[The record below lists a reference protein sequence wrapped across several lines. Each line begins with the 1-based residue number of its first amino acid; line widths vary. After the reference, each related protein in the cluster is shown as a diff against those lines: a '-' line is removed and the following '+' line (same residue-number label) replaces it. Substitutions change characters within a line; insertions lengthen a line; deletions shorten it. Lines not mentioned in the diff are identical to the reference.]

1 MNAITDTI
9 LQHQDSDLYFTFKA
23 TGDPDA
29 GFVVTSFR
37 ACERV
42 SHLYEVEIEL
52 ASRRSDIDPADIID
66 RPGQLTI
73 HDRYGEPRHYHG
85 LVETI
90 EQGDVGDRFTAY
102 RIRLMPKLT
111 RATHVTNCKIYQK
124 QNIVAIIQSILDKHR
139 VADVRFDLRETHPE
153 REYCVQYRE
162 SDFAFIARLLAEEG
176 AFFSF
181 QHFDGRHV
189 LVIADMSRTAPDAP
203 STSSIQ
209 YNAAPGGDVKGPY
222 LKSFTRKHQ
231 VRSSKVAMREASFRL
246 PRYPFD
252 ASHDSGKPNGQVAD
266 LEHYDYPG
274 RYKADRVG
282 SDYARYRQEHHSSN
296 AANSRAAG
304 RFAHAGAG
312 TIFALTEHPAP
323 ALNARYFL
331 TEVTQQGRQ
340 PTALEEDAGSEA
352 RADGGGV
359 FLTTEIAQQSVDLPF
374 RTQQLVKPLINGVQ
388 IATVVGPPGEEIY
401 TDENSRVR
409 LMFRWDR
416 DAKGDDTSSCWIR
429 VAQNWGGG
437 QWGHIA
443 IPRIGQSVLV
453 AFTEGD
459 PDQPLIIGRTY
470 NADHVTPY
478 QLPHHKTKMAI
489 RSQTHKGAG
498 FNEMSM
504 EDEKGQENLFL
515 HAQKDMT
522 SKVLNNQVHAVDA
535 SGFHSYGQQHQ
546 LTIGANMNH
555 QVGGGMNQVIGAS
568 TGAGAAALMSG
579 ALGGLMGQSAGMLQ
593 QAMSIASQ
601 AAAGQSGDAASKTA
615 GAAMGAVASAA
626 TGGLPA
632 GGGQPPSGGASSP
645 APDAAANAH
654 GAPIAAPNAPPPD
667 AAGQSTAADSHA
679 GNLAGG
685 AMGAASSLFDKA
697 FSSATSAAPNAM
709 IAAGGA
715 PMASAGSSL
724 LGQLGSMVGGGVL
737 NQLIGMMH
745 NKNVGVAS
753 TEQIGTAKVSTVG
766 KVFKQKVGHTYHID
780 VGDLFEIGV
789 GGGKDKSGKQQPP
802 KAIIAMKKDG
812 SILIKGV
819 KIYVEGDSLIQH
831 WAPIVH
837 NN

>member
-252 ASHDSGKPNGQVAD
+252 ASHDSGKPNGQVSD

-274 RYKADRVG
+274 RYKADKVG
-282 SDYARYRQEHHSSN
+282 SDYARYRQEHHSPTRPIL
-296 AANSRAAG
+296 APP
-304 RFAHAGAG
+304 GASPM
-312 TIFALTEHPAP
+312 PAP
-323 ALNARYFL
+323 
-331 TEVTQQGRQ
+331 
-340 PTALEEDAGSEA
+340 
-352 RADGGGV
+352 
-359 FLTTEIAQQSVDLPF
+359 
-374 RTQQLVKPLINGVQ
+374 
-388 IATVVGPPGEEIY
+388 GP
-401 TDENSRVR
+401 
-409 LMFRWDR
+409 
-416 DAKGDDTSSCWIR
+416 
-429 VAQNWGGG
+429 
-437 QWGHIA
+437 
-443 IPRIGQSVLV
+443 
-453 AFTEGD
+453 
-459 PDQPLIIGRTY
+459 
-470 NADHVTPY
+470 
-478 QLPHHKTKMAI
+478 
-489 RSQTHKGAG
+489 
-498 FNEMSM
+498 
-504 EDEKGQENLFL
+504 
-515 HAQKDMT
+515 
-522 SKVLNNQVHAVDA
+522 
-535 SGFHSYGQQHQ
+535 
-546 LTIGANMNH
+546 
-555 QVGGGMNQVIGAS
+555 
-568 TGAGAAALMSG
+568 
-579 ALGGLMGQSAGMLQ
+579 
-593 QAMSIASQ
+593 
-601 AAAGQSGDAASKTA
+601 
-615 GAAMGAVASAA
+615 
-626 TGGLPA
+626 
-632 GGGQPPSGGASSP
+632 
-645 APDAAANAH
+645 
-654 GAPIAAPNAPPPD
+654 
-667 AAGQSTAADSHA
+667 
-679 GNLAGG
+679 
-685 AMGAASSLFDKA
+685 SSL
-697 FSSATSAAPNAM
+697 
-709 IAAGGA
+709 
-715 PMASAGSSL
+715 
-724 LGQLGSMVGGGVL
+724 
-737 NQLIGMMH
+737 
-745 NKNVGVAS
+745 
-753 TEQIGTAKVSTVG
+753 
-766 KVFKQKVGHTYHID
+766 
-780 VGDLFEIGV
+780 
-789 GGGKDKSGKQQPP
+789 
-802 KAIIAMKKDG
+802 
-812 SILIKGV
+812 
-819 KIYVEGDSLIQH
+819 
-831 WAPIVH
+831 
-837 NN
+837 